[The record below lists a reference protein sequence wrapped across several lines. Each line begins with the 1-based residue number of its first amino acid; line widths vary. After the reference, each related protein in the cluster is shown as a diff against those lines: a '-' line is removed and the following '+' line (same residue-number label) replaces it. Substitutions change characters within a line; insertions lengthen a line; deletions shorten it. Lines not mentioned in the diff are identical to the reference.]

1 MISIRLLEKDD
12 WIGLYNL
19 IKPVNRELVG
29 MISDP
34 EELVE
39 DWINNIEEGIWEVYL
54 AILPQNEIQKEEKR
68 IHRKIFPW
76 KHLKENPKG
85 IVGLVTLYGDWKED
99 DDLNEG
105 EFDIG
110 ISVADSYQK
119 RGIGK
124 ELMKYIL
131 DRGEEL
137 GFKRATLLTRTDNK
151 SMKILAQKVGFIP
164 SKKRKRNGHNW
175 QKFIFDLEKRKK

>member
-19 IKPVNRELVG
+19 IKPVNREQVG

-54 AILPQNEIQKEEKR
+54 AILPQNEIHNEEKK
-68 IHRKIFPW
+68 IVRKIFPW

-85 IVGLVTLYGDWKED
+85 IVGLVTLYGDWDED
-99 DDLNEG
+99 EDLNKG

-124 ELMKYIL
+124 ELLNYIL
-131 DRGEEL
+131 DRGKEL
-137 GFKRATLLTRTDNK
+137 GFERATLLTRTDNK
-151 SMKILAQKVGFIP
+151 SMKILATKVGFI
-164 SKKRKRNGHNW
+164 SGKKRRRNGHSW
-175 QKFIFDLEKRKK
+175 QKFVYNLEKRKK

>member
-1 MISIRLLEKDD
+1 M
-12 WIGLYNL
+12 GLYNL

-29 MISDP
+29 MVSNP

-54 AILPQNEIQKEEKR
+54 ATLPQSEIQKEQKK
-68 IHRKIFPW
+68 ICRKIFPW
-76 KHLKENPKG
+76 KHLQENPKG
-85 IVGLVTLYGDWKED
+85 IIGLVTLYGDWEED
-99 DDLNEG
+99 ENLSED

-110 ISVADSYQK
+110 ISIANSYQK

-131 DRGEEL
+131 KRGEEL
-137 GFKRATLLTRTDNK
+137 GFKTATLWTRTDNK
-151 SMKILAQKVGFIP
+151 GMKVLAEKVGFQKG
-164 SKKRKRNGHNW
+164 KKRRKQGYNW
-175 QKFIFDLEKRKK
+175 QKFAYNLEKREE